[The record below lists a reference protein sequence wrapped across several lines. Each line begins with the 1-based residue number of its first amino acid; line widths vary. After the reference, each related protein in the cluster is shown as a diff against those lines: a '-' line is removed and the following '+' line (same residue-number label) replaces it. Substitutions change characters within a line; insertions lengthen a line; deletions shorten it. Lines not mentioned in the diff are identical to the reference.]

1 MIERPLDLD
10 AIAAF
15 VCIAELDSFTRAAEA
30 MRTTQA
36 AISLKLKRLEARLG
50 CRLVERT
57 PRYVRLSARGAAFL
71 EHARELLEA
80 QDRALAEFAGTRQR
94 LTIGISDH
102 VAGPE
107 LPALIARMNA
117 QDPQLLIDIRI
128 GSSGDLIQSFD
139 RRELDTVIVRL
150 HNGRSDGEILTEE
163 KFGWFAAPSWRHR
176 AGEPLPVA
184 TLAEPCGVR
193 AMAAKLLD
201 AAGVPWTEIF
211 VGGGVAAVAAAV
223 TAGLG
228 VAALAPRMLP
238 FGAIDVGP
246 KLGLPD
252 LPRLPVLLH
261 TRVKDGRPRDALA
274 ALAAA
279 FRSVVR
285 GARATPAKKGRKKID
300 GRKAML
306 LPIPGKRTAQAE
318 TGKGARAGAIKR
330 KAG

>member
-1 MIERPLDLD
+1 MTEPLDLD
-10 AIAAF
+10 AVQAF
-15 VCIAELDSFTRAAEA
+15 IRIAELGSFTRAAEA

-36 AISLKLKRLEARLG
+36 AVSLKLKRLEARLG

-57 PRYVRLSARGAAFL
+57 PRRVQLSAQGEAFL
-71 EHARELLEA
+71 DLARELLEA
-80 QDRALAEFAGTRQR
+80 HDRALAIFAGARQR
-94 LTIGISDH
+94 LAIGISDH

-117 QDPQLLIDIRI
+117 QDPQLVIEIRI
-128 GSSGDLIQSFD
+128 GSSGDLLQSFD

-150 HNGRSDGEILTEE
+150 HNGRSGGEILIDER
-163 KFGWFAAPSWRHR
+163 FGWFASPGWQHR

-184 TLAEPCGVR
+184 TMAEPCGVR
-193 AMAAKLLD
+193 AIAAQLLD

-223 TAGLG
+223 MAGLG

-246 KLGLPD
+246 RLGLPD

-274 ALAAA
+274 ALSAA
-279 FRSVVR
+279 FRSAVR
-285 GARATPAKKGRKKID
+285 DRPTRPAR
-300 GRKAML
+300 L
-306 LPIPGKRTAQAE
+306 LSNSASEG
-318 TGKGARAGAIKR
+318 
-330 KAG
+330 

>member
-10 AIAAF
+10 AVAAF
-15 VCIAELDSFTRAAEA
+15 VRIAELGSFTRAAEA
-30 MRTTQA
+30 MGTTQA
-36 AISLKLKRLEARLG
+36 AVSLKLQRLEERLG

-57 PRYVRLSARGAAFL
+57 PRYVQLSAQGAAFL
-71 EHARELLEA
+71 EHARELLDVHE
-80 QDRALAEFAGTRQR
+80 RALAVFAAGARQR

-117 QDPQLLIDIRI
+117 QDPQLLIEIRI
-128 GSSGDLIQSFD
+128 GSSGDLLQSFD

-150 HNGRSDGEILTEE
+150 HDGRRDGELLIEE
-163 KFGWFAAPSWRHR
+163 KFGWFAAPGWQHR
-176 AGEPLPVA
+176 ADEPLPIA

-193 AMAAKLLD
+193 VMAGQLLD

-223 TAGLG
+223 MAGLG

-238 FGAIDVGP
+238 FGAVDVGP
-246 KLGLPD
+246 KLGLPE

-261 TRVKDGRPRDALA
+261 SRVKNGRPRDALA
-274 ALAAA
+274 ALSAA
-279 FRSVVR
+279 FKSAVR
-285 GARATPAKKGRKKID
+285 G
-300 GRKAML
+300 
-306 LPIPGKRTAQAE
+306 
-318 TGKGARAGAIKR
+318 
-330 KAG
+330 